1 MIIFIWR
8 HNCKAFTKCA
18 LMVLFWSLFLVGSS
32 KNSIKLH
39 LQTRTWH
46 LQKACSP
53 PQLIRYWWFVTTH
66 CISSRLTRVQ
76 CPCNLNP
83 SVLLSSHVNWQTV
96 GVATVKSATQ
106 LSQVW
111 ESDPFG
117 RSVNFLFL
125 NLCTGLVCASALP
138 KFYIL
143 GLNLITIGKTGLWD
157 LPQCSNDAAALQ
169 ATNAPQ

>member
-1 MIIFIWR
+1 
-8 HNCKAFTKCA
+8 
-18 LMVLFWSLFLVGSS
+18 MVLFWSLFLVGSF

-39 LQTRTWH
+39 LQIGTWH
-46 LQKACSP
+46 LQKARSP

-76 CPCNLNP
+76 CACNLKP
-83 SVLLSSHVNWQTV
+83 SVLLSSHLNWQMA
-96 GVATVKSATQ
+96 GVVYTTTVKRTTQ

-111 ESDPFG
+111 NSDPFG

-138 KFYIL
+138 EFSIL
-143 GLNLITIGKTGLWD
+143 GLNLITIRKTGLWD
-157 LPQCSNDAAALQ
+157 LPQYSNDAAPL
-169 ATNAPQ
+169 